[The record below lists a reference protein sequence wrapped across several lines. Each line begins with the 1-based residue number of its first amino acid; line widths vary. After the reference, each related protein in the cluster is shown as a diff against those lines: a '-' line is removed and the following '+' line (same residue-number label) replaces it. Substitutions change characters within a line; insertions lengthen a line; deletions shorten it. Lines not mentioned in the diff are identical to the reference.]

1 MRTSMAERPA
11 DGRKGL
17 VGSADGFTLVEM
29 LIAILILAFGLLT
42 AGQMIYAS
50 MASMSLARSKGG
62 AAVVAQNKLQFL
74 SDLYSR
80 NQAAADLTLGN
91 HGPEIV
97 QITNPADNNNVLNRL
112 QVAWTVSDVVDPRAG
127 KSLKALQVIVTVT
140 PVNNADVANRKAF
153 LNKIVTVGAV
163 FSPRNS

>member
-1 MRTSMAERPA
+1 MRTSIAESPA
-11 DGRKGL
+11 GGREGHG
-17 VGSADGFTLVEM
+17 GSADGFTLVEM

-74 SDLYSR
+74 SDLYSH
-80 NQAAADLTLGN
+80 NQAAADLTVGN

-97 QITNPADNNNVLNRL
+97 QITNPADNNSVLNRL
-112 QVAWTVSDVVDPRAG
+112 RVTWTVSNVVDPRAG
-127 KSLKALQVIVTVT
+127 KVLKALQVIVTVT
-140 PVNNADVANRKAF
+140 PINNAGVANGKAF
-153 LNKIVTVGAV
+153 LNKIVTVGSV